1 MNKINGKWPKTP
13 SFRLD
18 ERRALVTGASQ
29 GIGLASAV
37 ALAEAGADVVLVAR
51 REKEV
56 NSAAS
61 SICARNLKAKAF
73 ALDITDI
80 SHVKKMVTDAGP
92 FHILVNN
99 AGNNIPEHFTKV
111 KTKNMEYLVKIN
123 TVATFNLA
131 QLCALKMIELKN
143 RKKIGGAIVNM
154 SSQMG
159 HVGGPIRSVY
169 NMTKAGLEGLTKGMA
184 LDLAKDNIRVNT
196 VCPTFIITPMTKKFL
211 KNKKFKND
219 TIKNIPLG
227 KFANLDDVATTV
239 AFLASD
245 ASSMITGTSILVD
258 GGWTAK

>member
-99 AGNNIPEHFTKV
+99 AGANKPDHLVDVSEDDYDEVTNLNV
-111 KTKNMEYLVKIN
+111 KASIFMSKAIAEDLMSRK
-123 TVATFNLA
+123 LA
-131 QLCALKMIELKN
+131 GSI
-143 RKKIGGAIVNM
+143 IHI

-159 HVGGPIRSVY
+159 HVGGPKRTVY
-169 NMTKAGLEGLTKGMA
+169 CATKHAIEGANKAMA
-184 LDLAKDNIRVNT
+184 WELGPYGIRVNT
-196 VCPTFIITPMTKKFL
+196 ICPTFIETPMTQSML
-211 KNKKFKND
+211 EEPGFKEMVESK
-219 TIKNIPLG
+219 IALG
-227 KFANLDDVATTV
+227 RVGQVEDVMGAV
-239 AFLASD
+239 VYLASD
-245 ASSMITGTSILVD
+245 ASSLVTGSSLMVD
-258 GGWTAK
+258 GGWTAA